1 MQYVVKLYST
11 GVFQNFP
18 SLRVHPSSDGRSGS
32 DRVNLLSKYGL
43 NGFTATSQNFY
54 QQNVKHDLLGSLFL
68 PVYSQDSY
76 VGTSD
81 FKVHLWYHSVCDF
94 CLVGCLQQ
102 FPGIR
107 MLSQSLSNVNVLL
120 FCCFNYQYY
129 Y

>member
-43 NGFTATSQNFY
+43 NGITATSQNFY
-54 QQNVKHDLLGSLFL
+54 EQNVKHDLLGSLFL

-81 FKVHLWYHSVCDF
+81 FKVHLWYHSVCDLIF
-94 CLVGCLQQ
+94 AWFGAYKSFQASECY
-102 FPGIR
+102 R
-107 MLSQSLSNVNVLL
+107 NH
-120 FCCFNYQYY
+120 
-129 Y
+129 